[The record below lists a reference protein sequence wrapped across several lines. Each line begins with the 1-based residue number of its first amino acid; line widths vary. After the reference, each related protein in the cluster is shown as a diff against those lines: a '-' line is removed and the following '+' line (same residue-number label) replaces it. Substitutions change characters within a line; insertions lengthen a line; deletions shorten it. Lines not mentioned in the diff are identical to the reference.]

1 MPEADSAAPAPEE
14 ARQWMA
20 KAREDLA
27 VARVLLDHPV
37 GANWAT
43 CFHAQQAAEKA
54 LKGILVAVGVDFPKT
69 HALER
74 LHDLLPATDAS
85 EFDRAS
91 IAALSPWAVAGRY
104 PEDIP
109 DATTATVRD
118 LVRKA
123 AAIVERA
130 AQLVS

>member
-1 MPEADSAAPAPEE
+1 MPELDPATPAPEE
-14 ARQWMA
+14 AEQWIA
-20 KAREDLA
+20 KARDDLA
-27 VARVLLDHPV
+27 VARVLPEHPV

-54 LKGILVAVGVDFPKT
+54 LKGVLVAAGVDFPKT

-74 LHDLLPATDAS
+74 LHDLLPAAVAS

-91 IAALSPWAVAGRY
+91 IAALSPWAVAGLY

-109 DATTATVRD
+109 DATTTTAHD
-118 LVRKA
+118 LVVTA
-123 AAIVERA
+123 AAIVDLFAR
-130 AQLVS
+130 QVL